1 MKNRIRHLIAEFNW
15 YYAKG
20 HLTDSQDI
28 ILKAPPH
35 LMSIKNI
42 EAIIYNING
51 VPGLCLDI
59 PLNSGRPSY
68 TVYFYKRPV
77 PEAGDFTNIQ
87 ARHVGFYDE
96 IKIREAKLK
105 AKMFCEVC
113 KYDNDETEQTVKH
126 ILKEYRSFENKTPL
140 KLALKNRDEKII
152 MHPEILSLLAD
163 IVAGKKKKTN
173 DEESIVKMGLIYLT
187 TEDTIFYDKS
197 YAKNPKSTA
206 FKVSHDL
213 KKQGYEVSIHTI
225 NKYFQDFRKKF
236 LKKRKIKNKKKQC
249 FRLEKGKIYPL

>member
-1 MKNRIRHLIAEFNW
+1 MKNRKRHLIAEFNW
-15 YYAKG
+15 YCAKG

-42 EAIIYNING
+42 EAVIYNIKRA
-51 VPGLCLDI
+51 PGLCLEI
-59 PLNSGRPSY
+59 PLNGGRPSY
-68 TVYFYKRPV
+68 VVYFYKRPV

-87 ARHVGFYDE
+87 ARHIGFYDE
-96 IKIREAKLK
+96 IKIREAKIE
-105 AKMFCEVC
+105 AKMFYEVC
-113 KYDNDETEQTVKH
+113 KYDNDETKQTVKH
-126 ILKEYRSFENKTPL
+126 ILKEYRCYKNKKPL

-163 IVAGKKKKTN
+163 VVTGKEKKTN

-187 TEDTIFYDKS
+187 TEDTLFYDKS
-197 YAKNPKSTA
+197 YAKNPKSAA
-206 FKVSHDL
+206 FKVHQDL

-225 NKYFQDFRKKF
+225 NKYFQDFRKNF
-236 LKKRKIKNKKKQC
+236 LKKRKIKNK
-249 FRLEKGKIYPL
+249 